1 MNALQAMHNPQWGL
15 SQVHLDNIYIIKC
28 QTEWENTLF
37 YWNIGGKLS
46 NCTQEKNPVVEK
58 DG

>member
-1 MNALQAMHNPQWGL
+1 MHNPKQGL
-15 SQVHLDNIYIIKC
+15 SQVPLDHIYIIKC

-37 YWNIGGKLS
+37 YWNIGRKLS
-46 NCTQEKNPVVEK
+46 NWTQKKKKNKNPVVEK